1 MRVCIC
7 ISRKYGSGGQQVAE
21 KVAQDL
27 ALPCYDRELI
37 ADAVRLSGVDTSLLD
52 RTRPKEANHWL
63 YEHMYT
69 EQETPYAG
77 KSPQEIFME
86 ATEATVIELS
96 GKSDCIFIGRN
107 AARILE
113 EKTDVR
119 VISVFITALLE
130 DRVAEIMRRD
140 GADEI
145 EARREIRRVDRV
157 RSDYF
162 EYYRPEIAENKDVAW
177 GDPLVYDACFNGS
190 LLSPE
195 LMASAIEKMYIKVRE
210 QGEG

>member
-7 ISRKYGSGGQQVAE
+7 ISRKYGSGGQEVAVRVAE
-21 KVAQDL
+21 EL
-27 ALPCYDRELI
+27 SLPCYDRELI
-37 ADAVRLSGVDTSLLD
+37 ADAVKISGVDTSLLE

-63 YEHMYT
+63 YEHMYA
-69 EQETPYAG
+69 EEKTPYTG
-77 KSPQEIFME
+77 KSPQEIFMD
-86 ATEATVIELS
+86 ATEATIMELS
-96 GKSDCIFIGRN
+96 EKSDCVFIGRN

-119 VISVFITALLE
+119 VISVFITGRLE
-130 DRVAEIMRRD
+130 DRVAKVMERD
-140 GADEI
+140 GTDEF
-145 EARREIRRVDRV
+145 EARREIRRIDRV

-162 EYYRPEIAENKDVAW
+162 EYYRPEIAENKEVAW
-177 GDPLVYDACFNGS
+177 GDPLVYDACLNSS

-195 LMASAIEKMYIKVRE
+195 LMAAAIETLYNKVRE